1 MFKNSEYTV
10 VSFSCLLTDCT
21 NVMDTRFQIVKVP
34 TAWLGKD
41 TVLATSFMERTAAYV
56 AWNFGVLAEGAAS
69 PMAHKIQ
76 DQSIKGAVAHS
87 FSNTLNGW
95 SSGFTI
101 PLSPG
106 MDTTWSRILCMSR
119 LQA

>member
-1 MFKNSEYTV
+1 
-10 VSFSCLLTDCT
+10 
-21 NVMDTRFQIVKVP
+21 MDTRFQIVKVP

-41 TVLATSFMERTAAYV
+41 NLLATSFMERTAAYV

-76 DQSIKGAVAHS
+76 DQSIKGALVAHS
-87 FSNTLNGW
+87 FSNTLHGW